1 MIAMKSLFLISFC
14 LLVVPFHGIDARV
27 QNKSKLIGK
36 IQNSKLVEGCGC
48 EFQSASRGWYRNG
61 PYVLLSDLQ
70 DTAWVNINGRDT
82 KLKLVK
88 TIQRPRNE
96 KRVDRK
102 GDKTVEEYE
111 GGGVRATISRTVTRP
126 CPANDESCEYVS
138 MVGSIQVSM
147 GSRKQQIKIVGG
159 CGC

>member
-1 MIAMKSLFLISFC
+1 MIAMESFFPILFC
-14 LLVVPFHGIDARV
+14 LLVVSFPGIDARA

-48 EFQSASRGWYRNG
+48 EFQSTSREGHRNG
-61 PYVLLSDLQ
+61 PYVLLSGLQ
-70 DTAWVNINGRDT
+70 ETAWVNINGRDT

-126 CPANDESCEYVS
+126 CPANDESCEYVG
-138 MVGSIQVSM
+138 MVGIIRVSI